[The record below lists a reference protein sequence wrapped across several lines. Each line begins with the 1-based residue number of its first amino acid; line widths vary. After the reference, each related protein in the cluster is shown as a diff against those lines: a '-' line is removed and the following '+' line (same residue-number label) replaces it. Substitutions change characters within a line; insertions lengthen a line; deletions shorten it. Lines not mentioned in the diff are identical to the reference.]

1 MTKDI
6 YKWWSRKKLKGEILK
21 LKLTYNELFDAM
33 LKTQEENK
41 KLRKAYNICD
51 EANIDLKEKI
61 KDLRKTLNERSYV
74 TLEEKLTKAKEIIK
88 DYLTI
93 VKGSHTTVCG
103 VPEEN
108 RTIYVLKLNK
118 EAEQFLNEV
127 EKPIESSVDYIIE
140 QNEKEV
146 V

>member
-21 LKLTYNELFDAM
+21 LKLTYNELFDTM

-61 KDLRKTLNERSYV
+61 KDLRKTLNERSYI

-88 DYLTI
+88 DYMTI
-93 VKGSHTTVCG
+93 VKGIHSTVCG
-103 VPEEN
+103 VPEEK
-108 RTIYVLKLNK
+108 RTINVLQLNE
-118 EAEQFLNEV
+118 EAEQFLNSEV
-127 EKPIESSVDYIIE
+127 EE
-140 QNEKEV
+140 
-146 V
+146 

>member
-1 MTKDI
+1 MFPKEDQMAKDI
-6 YKWWSRKKLKGEILK
+6 YKGWSRKKLKDEILK

-74 TLEEKLTKAKEIIK
+74 TLEEKLTKGKEIIEK
-88 DYLTI
+88 LYSHIFQGMCFMGINDYN
-93 VKGSHTTVCG
+93 VHK
-103 VPEEN
+103 
-108 RTIYVLKLNK
+108 
-118 EAEQFLNEV
+118 AEV
-127 EKPIESSVDYIIE
+127 EQYIS
-140 QNEKEV
+140 EV
-146 V
+146 ENQLNH